1 MGDLPPRWIPP
12 AGSEDDAQQIIAE
25 LREMNAALAHENDR
39 LDRVLQAYREAERQ
53 NLQWRDDSPG
63 TS

>member
-1 MGDLPPRWIPP
+1 
-12 AGSEDDAQQIIAE
+12 
-25 LREMNAALAHENDR
+25 MNAALAHENDR